1 MQQSMKVEMADGKY
15 MIEQIPE
22 GDMFKITIYENG
34 HKVISMSDKTAESYG
49 GLSNGRNKS
58 RNVPRLRP
66 NANSTS

>member
-1 MQQSMKVEMADGKY
+1 MELMKVEMADGKY

-49 GLSNGRNKS
+49 GLSKM
-58 RNVPRLRP
+58 L
-66 NANSTS
+66 TSYVKMFN